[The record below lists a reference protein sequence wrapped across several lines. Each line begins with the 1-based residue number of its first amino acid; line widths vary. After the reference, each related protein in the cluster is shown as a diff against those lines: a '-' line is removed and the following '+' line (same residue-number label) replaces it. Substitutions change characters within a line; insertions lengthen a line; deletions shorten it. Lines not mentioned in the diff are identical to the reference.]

1 MSEDKKFS
9 SLFSCETDDESFDK
23 KDAKHGTEVINLKV
37 KRRKMGTKTRSLR
50 LLETDLDN
58 LSQLSSDSNQLF
70 SRIRG
75 ADQQFRRNQLVRS
88 TGGAVIAEN
97 NANGIG
103 RFKQSSRFKSCFSSN
118 EIKADNV
125 DNCSVLSEN
134 TSVVLL

>member
-37 KRRKMGTKTRSLR
+37 KRRKMGTKTRSMR
-50 LLETDLDN
+50 FLETDLDN

-75 ADQQFRRNQLVRS
+75 VDHQFRINQLVRS

-103 RFKQSSRFKSCFSSN
+103 RYKQSSRFKSCFSSN
-118 EIKADNV
+118 DIKADNV
-125 DNCSVLSEN
+125 DNCSVWSEN
-134 TSVVLL
+134 SSVVLL

>member
-23 KDAKHGTEVINLKV
+23 EDAKHGTEVINLKV
-37 KRRKMGTKTRSLR
+37 KRRKMGAKTRSMR
-50 LLETDLDN
+50 FLETDLDN

-75 ADQQFRRNQLVRS
+75 VDHQFRINQLVRS

-103 RFKQSSRFKSCFSSN
+103 RYKQSSRFKSCFSSN

-125 DNCSVLSEN
+125 DNCSVWSEN
-134 TSVVLL
+134 SSVVLL

>member
-9 SLFSCETDDESFDK
+9 SSFSCETEDESFDK
-23 KDAKHGTEVINLKV
+23 KFPFFFSLKV
-37 KRRKMGTKTRSLR
+37 KRRKMGTKTRSLG

-75 ADQQFRRNQLVRS
+75 ADHQFRRNQLVRS

-103 RFKQSSRFKSCFSSN
+103 RYKQSSRFKSCFSSN